1 MVAHEAGIKKF
12 QNNFRQRMVYSR
24 NLDTKVH
31 RCNEISVSIV
41 KNVETNFLTKK
52 ISTNAYHLYTT
63 KLIQIHKE
71 LRNSCESDRFVK
83 RHICVTKVELKIRDL
98 LTYITCYDLRTLLN
112 WIMNS
117 SEHSVVDNPKTTSF
131 SEKLDFIE
139 NVFVPIRYEKN
150 TDDIINVESPEDQVV
165 IDASEEQTR
174 ITIYDFIEDVQYT
187 IYGNFKKDSIDLCKM
202 YTFYNDR
209 YNNLLEKVSNLHIPD
224 DFKYGFLKQTRVDDI
239 VGKSETDIASTI
251 SVAFSNAKEYKCMPL
266 NILVAHFMNGDVESK
281 AYMLTLLLLYETNTR
296 YVATVLFDFLM
307 NSENSSTTV
316 HEIYC
321 NMHWTIQREFEY
333 SYRKTTEKIKTME
346 ISTDKIPYDKRLLIS
361 NAPEQAKAKA
371 VDKLKSVNSSEGGGK
386 AQQWLDG
393 FLKIPFS
400 KYKTHVVIDELDKFK
415 FKLSKLQNQMLQIK
429 RYNSL
434 STFPS
439 NTSHNITTLVSKIRK
454 INKNLNPEKLDITIF
469 ENQLDEKRD
478 TSTSFDSNDSSN
490 SNISNLSNISNISPN
505 NRLKNMPSIKM
516 LRGRSSSPTF
526 GRRGRINDESDSS
539 FDEKISLINGTLQR
553 RRTYRPVSRKI
564 FDESETD
571 SESENSKSKC
581 FFSEKSLYLE
591 LQSFCNNWEIYENE
605 KRVYVSNIKEK
616 LDEAC
621 FGHDDA
627 KLEIQRLVGQWING
641 NTEGTVIG
649 IQGPPGNGK
658 TTLAKMGM
666 SKCLLDADGK
676 PRPFAMLTL
685 GGSSNASTL
694 VGHNFT
700 YVGSTW
706 GRIVDILIE
715 KKCMNPII
723 YIDEVDKVSR
733 TEHGREITGILTHLT
748 DSTQNDHFEDR
759 YFAGI
764 PFDLSKAIIV
774 MSFNDPSL
782 IDPILRD
789 RMHIIKTNPL
799 STPDKLHIINSY
811 VLPSMLETV
820 GFNKEDIIIDNE
832 TSKYLIE
839 SFTYEAG
846 VRKLKELLYEIIR
859 EINLRSIINTTKQ
872 KLPFTIS
879 KAVVNEILRKK
890 HKVRIK
896 SIHSE
901 PKIGLIN
908 GLYATGAG
916 IGGLTTIEVFRAYSK
931 TFLELILTGSQ
942 GDVMKESIKC
952 AKTIAW
958 NLIPDDFKKKFYN
971 SSEKDKNEDSNIF
984 ALHVHTPECGTPKDG
999 PSAGAAITLAIL
1011 SQLTSIPIRNDVAM
1025 TGEIDLNGNVTAIGG
1040 LQSKIQGALRAGIK
1054 KVLIPLDNKPDLDD
1068 IIRDERILEITDTN
1082 VDFTVIT
1089 VEHIRDMI
1097 PHVLVKNKLKFM
1109 NYT

>member
-1 MVAHEAGIKKF
+1 
-12 QNNFRQRMVYSR
+12 
-24 NLDTKVH
+24 
-31 RCNEISVSIV
+31 
-41 KNVETNFLTKK
+41 
-52 ISTNAYHLYTT
+52 
-63 KLIQIHKE
+63 
-71 LRNSCESDRFVK
+71 
-83 RHICVTKVELKIRDL
+83 
-98 LTYITCYDLRTLLN
+98 
-112 WIMNS
+112 
-117 SEHSVVDNPKTTSF
+117 
-131 SEKLDFIE
+131 
-139 NVFVPIRYEKN
+139 
-150 TDDIINVESPEDQVV
+150 
-165 IDASEEQTR
+165 
-174 ITIYDFIEDVQYT
+174 
-187 IYGNFKKDSIDLCKM
+187 
-202 YTFYNDR
+202 
-209 YNNLLEKVSNLHIPD
+209 
-224 DFKYGFLKQTRVDDI
+224 
-239 VGKSETDIASTI
+239 
-251 SVAFSNAKEYKCMPL
+251 
-266 NILVAHFMNGDVESK
+266 
-281 AYMLTLLLLYETNTR
+281 
-296 YVATVLFDFLM
+296 M
-307 NSENSSTTV
+307 NSENSSATV

-321 NMHWTIQREFEY
+321 HMHWTIQKNFEY
-333 SYRKTTEKIKTME
+333 SYKNTTEKIKSME

-361 NAPEQAKAKA
+361 NAPEEAKAKA

-393 FLKIPFS
+393 FLKIPFG
-400 KYKTHVVIDELDKFK
+400 KYKTHSVIDELDVFK
-415 FKLSKLQNQMLQIK
+415 YKLTILKNRMSLVK
-429 RYNSL
+429 RYEEFCFDV
-434 STFPS
+434 TD
-439 NTSHNITTLVSKIRK
+439 TSHNIASLVSKIMN
-454 INKNLNPEKLDITIF
+454 INKDIKLEDLDISIL
-469 ENQLDEKRD
+469 EYVLNNQSNDDSDDL
-478 TSTSFDSNDSSN
+478 SISDSNSSDSSLN
-490 SNISNLSNISNISPN
+490 KLTSIQNITQ
-505 NRLKNMPSIKM
+505 
-516 LRGRSSSPTF
+516 SSSPTSLF
-526 GRRGRINDESDSS
+526 GRRKGITDDSDSS
-539 FDEKISLINGTLQR
+539 FDEKITLINGTLQR
-553 RRTYRPVSRKI
+553 RRNYRPVS
-564 FDESETD
+564 TD
-571 SESENSKSKC
+571 VFNENKSDSNLEKPNRS
-581 FFSEKSLYLE
+581 FFSEKSLFIDLKE
-591 LQSFCNNWEIYENE
+591 FCNKWKIYEND
-605 KRVYVSNIKEK
+605 KRVYISSVKEK
-616 LDEAC
+616 LDESC

-641 NTEGTVIG
+641 STDGTVIG

-666 SKCLLDADGK
+666 SKCLLDKDGK
-676 PRPFAMLTL
+676 TRPFAMLTL

-764 PFDLSKAIIV
+764 PFDLSKAIII

-789 RMHIIKTNPL
+789 RMHIIETNPL
-799 STPDKLHIINSY
+799 STSDKLHIIDSY
-811 VLPSMLETV
+811 VMPSILETV
-820 GFNKEDIIIDNE
+820 GFSQHDVVIDNE
-832 TSKYLIE
+832 TSTFLIE

-859 EINLRSIINTTKQ
+859 EINLRAIIGSEKQ
-872 KLPFTIS
+872 ELPFKIS
-879 KAVVNEILRKK
+879 KNVVNDILRKK
-890 HKVRIK
+890 HKIRIK

-908 GLYATGAG
+908 GLYATMAG

-958 NLIPDDFKKKFYN
+958 NLIPDDFKNQYFYN
-971 SSEKDKNEDSNIF
+971 SSEKDQEEKSNVF

-1011 SQLTSIPIRNDVAM
+1011 SQLTSIPIRNNVAM

-1054 KVLIPLDNKPDLDD
+1054 KVLIPFDNKPDLDD
-1068 IIRDERILEITDTN
+1068 IIRDKRIIEITDTN

-1089 VEHIRDMI
+1089 VEHIHDML
-1097 PHVLVKNKLKFM
+1097 PHVLVENEIKFI

>member
-1 MVAHEAGIKKF
+1 MDVANNIIGVRIF
-12 QNNFRQRMVYSR
+12 QNNFRQRLVKTKI
-24 NLDTKVH
+24 LDTRVH
-31 RCNEISVSIV
+31 RCNEISVSIL
-41 KNVETNFLTKK
+41 KNVDTNFLNKK
-52 ISTNAYHLYTT
+52 ISTTSYHLYTS
-63 KLIQIHKE
+63 KLIKIQKE
-71 LRNSCESDRFVK
+71 LRESIVGRLIRRF
-83 RHICVTKVELKIRDL
+83 INITKVELKITEL
-98 LTYITCYDLRTLLN
+98 LTYITCSDVRILLN
-112 WIMNS
+112 WVMNN
-117 SEHSVVDNPKTTSF
+117 SEYNVIDTPKTVSF
-131 SEKLDFIE
+131 TEKFDFVE
-139 NVFVPIRYEKN
+139 RVFIPIRYEKSVE
-150 TDDIINVESPEDQVV
+150 DIITVESPEDQIM

-174 ITIYDFIEDVQYT
+174 ILIYDFIEDVQYN
-187 IYGNFKKDSIDLCKM
+187 IYGNFKKDSINFCKL
-202 YTFYNDR
+202 YTFYNDK
-209 YNNLLEKVSNLHIPD
+209 YNLITEKISNLHIPQ
-224 DFKYGFLKQTRVDDI
+224 DFKNGYLEQMRIDDI
-239 VGKSETDIASTI
+239 VGKEITDIMSTI
-251 SVAFSNAKEYKCMPL
+251 SVAYSNAKEYKCMPL
-266 NILVAHFMNGDVESK
+266 NILVAHFMNGDIESK
-281 AYMLTLLLLYETNTR
+281 AYMLTLLLLFETNTR

-307 NSENSSTTV
+307 NSENSSATV

-321 NMHWTIQREFEY
+321 HMHWTIQKKFEY
-333 SYRKTTEKIKTME
+333 SYKTTTEKIKSME

-393 FLKIPFS
+393 FLKIPFG
-400 KYKTHVVIDELDKFK
+400 KYKTHSVIDELDVFK
-415 FKLSKLQNQMLQIK
+415 SKISILKNKMSLVK
-429 RYNSL
+429 RYEKICFDE
-434 STFPS
+434 TD
-439 NTSHNITTLVSKIRK
+439 TSHNISTLVSKIMRIDK
-454 INKNLNPEKLDITIF
+454 DVKLEDLDISILENVFDDFSKLDSDSDDSNLN
-469 ENQLDEKRD
+469 
-478 TSTSFDSNDSSN
+478 DSNQSDLTLN
-490 SNISNLSNISNISPN
+490 KLPIQKKITP
-505 NRLKNMPSIKM
+505 
-516 LRGRSSSPTF
+516 RSSSSSPF
-526 GRRGRINDESDSS
+526 GRRNRMSEDSDSS
-539 FDEKISLINGTLQR
+539 FDEKIALINGTLQR
-553 RRTYRPVSRKI
+553 RRSYRPVPSDV
-564 FDESETD
+564 FDDNKSD
-571 SESENSKSKC
+571 SDLKKSNTS
-581 FFSEKSLYLE
+581 FFSEKSLFVDLKE
-591 LQSFCNNWEIYENE
+591 FCNKWRIYENE
-605 KRVYVSNIKEK
+605 KRVYISSVKEK
-616 LDEAC
+616 LDDSC

-641 NTEGTVIG
+641 NTDGTVIG

-666 SKCLLDADGK
+666 SKCLLDTDGK

-759 YFAGI
+759 YFSGI

-811 VLPSMLETV
+811 VMPSILETV
-820 GFNKEDIIIDNE
+820 GFSKDDIVIDNE
-832 TSKYLIE
+832 TSTFLIE

-859 EINLRSIINTTKQ
+859 EINLRAILGDGSEKQ
-872 KLPFTIS
+872 ELPFKIS
-879 KAVVNEILRKK
+879 KNVVNDILRKK
-890 HKVRIK
+890 HKIRIK

-908 GLYATGAG
+908 GLYATAAG

-958 NLIPDDFKKKFYN
+958 NLIPDDFKEQFYN
-971 SSEKDKNEDSNIF
+971 SSEKEQEDKSNVF

-1011 SQLTSIPIRNDVAM
+1011 SQLTSIPIRNNVAM

-1068 IIRDERILEITDTN
+1068 IIRDERIIEITDTK

-1089 VEHIRDMI
+1089 VEHIHDML
-1097 PHVLVKNKLKFM
+1097 PHVLVENSMKFI